1 MTEESRLITIFQKPL
16 NQVALVVGIM
26 IVFSLIDKIMPHH
39 YELLEV
45 NSGTW
50 IIGTSMI
57 FCFIILN
64 AIVAFRT
71 DIILP
76 YWSKSISLFI
86 GLLVVTYAWCYL
98 LSGKHIDDAGG
109 FSWLWIVL
117 TMAYLVFF
125 VIARSMK
132 RIVDLAN
139 DQDKK
144 LRGEE

>member
-1 MTEESRLITIFQKPL
+1 MTEESRLIALCQKPL
-16 NQVALVVGIM
+16 NQAAFVVIM
-26 IVFSLIDKIMPHH
+26 MIIFSLIDKVMPHH

-50 IIGTSMI
+50 IIGTAMI
-57 FCFIILN
+57 FFFIILN
-64 AIVAFRT
+64 AIVAFLT

-76 YWSKSISLFI
+76 YWTKSILLFI
-86 GLLVVTYAWCYL
+86 GLLVFTYGWCYL
-98 LSGKHIDDAGG
+98 LTGKHIDDAGG

-117 TMAYLVFF
+117 TMAYFVFF
-125 VIARSMK
+125 GIARSMK

>member
-1 MTEESRLITIFQKPL
+1 MTEESRLIALCQKPL
-16 NQVALVVGIM
+16 NQAAFVVIM
-26 IVFSLIDKIMPHH
+26 MIIFSLIDKVMPHH

-50 IIGTSMI
+50 IIGTAMI
-57 FCFIILN
+57 SFFIILN
-64 AIVAFRT
+64 AIVAFLT

-76 YWSKSISLFI
+76 YWTKSILLFI
-86 GLLVVTYAWCYL
+86 GLLVFTYGWCYL
-98 LSGKHIDDAGG
+98 LTGKHIDDAGG

-117 TMAYLVFF
+117 TMAYFVFF
-125 VIARSMK
+125 GIARSMK

>member
-1 MTEESRLITIFQKPL
+1 MTEESKLITIFQKPL
-16 NQVALVVGIM
+16 NQAALVVGMM
-26 IVFSLIDKIMPHH
+26 IVFSLIDKVMPHH

-50 IIGTSMI
+50 IIGTAMI
-57 FCFIILN
+57 FCYIILN
-64 AIVAFRT
+64 AIVAFRI
-71 DIILP
+71 DIIVP
-76 YWSKSISLFI
+76 YWSKSIMFFI
-86 GLLVVTYAWCYL
+86 GLLVLTYGWCYL
-98 LSGKHIDDAGG
+98 LTGKHIDDAGG